1 MSFRQVF
8 QEVTAKARSLESVD
22 EDSTPRIF
30 DIDADPRVTILMSW
44 ASVERAIAELAEAR
58 DIGRRMSMRK
68 QVELLHR
75 GGVIDDQ
82 LAAVLQDMRV
92 VRNLIAHGGDVHTQ
106 ELDRGTVQ
114 VYIEAAARL
123 ELIVERLQQ
132 SVD

>member
-1 MSFRQVF
+1 
-8 QEVTAKARSLESVD
+8 
-22 EDSTPRIF
+22 
-30 DIDADPRVTILMSW
+30 MSW

-106 ELDRGTVQ
+106 KLDRGTVQ